1 MGLAPGSRFVIS
13 EICTSHL
20 ARWWVEMLQIWTR
33 SETLFPTYM
42 EALVPLKECKY
53 GEQSK
58 VVGAYG
64 QLVHLLSNRFS
75 LTIRLRLLGRVG
87 ECNRSSPNQVQS
99 AQIPIVHQFRL
110 QLCGQNESVYRFT
123 ICNRIQTH
131 LGESQLCCCKA
142 CSWYHPPTVYL
153 LQVVPFRW

>member
-1 MGLAPGSRFVIS
+1 MALIKQWATNRQQHAEWVLHLGLGLVFFKFAQVS
-13 EICTSHL
+13 L

-42 EALVPLKECKY
+42 RHSVPIKECQC

-64 QLVHLLSNRFS
+64 QLVHLLSSHFS

-87 ECNRSSPNQVQS
+87 ECNRSPPNQVQS

-123 ICNRIQTH
+123 MCNRIQTH

-142 CSWYHPPTVYL
+142 CS
-153 LQVVPFRW
+153 